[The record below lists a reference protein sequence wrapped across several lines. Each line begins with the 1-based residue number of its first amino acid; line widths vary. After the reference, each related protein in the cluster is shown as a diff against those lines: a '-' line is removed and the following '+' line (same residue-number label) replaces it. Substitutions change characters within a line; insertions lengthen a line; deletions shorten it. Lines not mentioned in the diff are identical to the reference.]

1 MPGFTLSP
9 ARQTQYSWDELNQK
23 ALLTRT
29 EGAFFVR
36 LGQAAFD
43 RRVPGTFPAVKIG
56 RRTMFLRT
64 SLLAA
69 LAKLERRATQ
79 SKPRRLQ
86 KKNNAK

>member
-1 MPGFTLSP
+1 MAGITLAP
-9 ARQTQYSWDELNQK
+9 REQGPFNWDELNQK
-23 ALLTRT
+23 DLLTRT

-69 LAKLERRATQ
+69 LAKLERQATQ